1 MTPAALLEAIL
12 AEVRAVRASQH
23 EMMRLLKSGAAA
35 AQSSAAE
42 TPYVELGVDDMES
55 GGPAPTRSRRRKSV
69 LLVDDDPDTL
79 QTAVAALDRVEVPV
93 RSTSDGNEA
102 LGLIAR
108 EKPDVILLELELQG
122 EMAGRDVVNMIK
134 ATMEWVDIPLVL
146 YTRAAL
152 QSQKEARQIHGA
164 DDYVLKGPGS
174 AETLVQRVIAIFRK
188 A

>member
-12 AEVRAVRASQH
+12 SEVRAVRASQH

-35 AQSSAAE
+35 AAPADV
-42 TPYVELGVDDMES
+42 PYMELGSDDLDDS
-55 GGPAPTRSRRRKSV
+55 PAPTRSRRRKTV
-69 LLVDDDPDTL
+69 LLIDDDPETL
-79 QTAVAALDRVEVPV
+79 QDAVAALDRVEVPV
-93 RSTSDGNEA
+93 RSTQDGNEA
-102 LGLIAR
+102 LALIAS
-108 EKPDVILLELELQG
+108 EKPDVILLELEMQG

-134 ATMEWVDIPLVL
+134 ATMEWVDIPLLL
-146 YTRAAL
+146 YTRAPL